1 MKYLTPDRLIRL
13 ADLTDESAFLA
24 ATEAWEDGLA
34 RYRDQLQRI
43 ETKLPSGLRRLVETV
58 YLHDAAI
65 LEMSRGQRGRFTITL
80 HPESDPARLV
90 TLDYALLEEPSV
102 DENALPDLL
111 RSSPICWFY
120 DELDAEERGGETTFR
135 HDILLSNGWEV
146 RLRFRKVVVHRP
158 YSLIPARTPDAAL
171 APTSL
176 I

>member
-1 MKYLTPDRLIRL
+1 MKYMTPDRLIRL

-90 TLDYALLEEPSV
+90 TLDYSLVEEPSV

-111 RSSPICWFY
+111 RSSPVCWLF
-120 DELDAEERGGETTFR
+120 DELDVQEREGQPMFC

-158 YSLIPARTPDAAL
+158 YSLIPTRTPDASL
-171 APTSL
+171 ATSSV
-176 I
+176 